1 MNKEPALLS
10 KMQTELLRL
19 MVPCSLKT
27 RCLTDTSI
35 QIYLETYWM
44 SYHLTYRN
52 SHFSSG
58 LWSNGRYWSST
69 WYYEIMFFL

>member
-27 RCLTDTSI
+27 RCLADTSI

-44 SYHLTYRN
+44 SYHLT
-52 SHFSSG
+52 
-58 LWSNGRYWSST
+58 
-69 WYYEIMFFL
+69 

>member
-44 SYHLTYRN
+44 SYT
-52 SHFSSG
+52 SHRDFG
-58 LWSNGRYWSST
+58 PMEGIGALHG
-69 WYYEIMFFL
+69 IMK